1 MIEAQRRFGLPSR
14 LDLFRANTPI
24 RRLTRFSQSRWP
36 GKERCIWVK
45 RDDQTGC
52 ATAGNKIRKLCYLL
66 AHAQEQG
73 CDTILTCGRAQSNH
87 CRATALAGA
96 RLGLDVELFLANP
109 QPAAPWRGNL
119 FLSELAGASIH
130 FISEQD
136 YHQAERTLEARAQ
149 ELRKSGKHPYIIPMG
164 ASNARGALGYV
175 ECAYEIA
182 QAHDRTEAPWDCVV
196 CTVGSGGTSAGLEL
210 GLRLSGLKLPL
221 FSVNMCETA
230 AHFSAEIARI
240 AKACS
245 DEFGLNTPI
254 DEAEIRV
261 IDGHVGGASPSAQV
275 KATIRSLAQIEGIV
289 LDPTYTAKGF
299 VGMLEEL
306 EQGVLAEYQNPLF
319 IHTGGLFGLL
329 ARIDELTAP

>member
-24 RRLTRFSQSRWP
+24 RQLIRFSQQRWP
-36 GKERCIWVK
+36 GSERCIWVK

-66 AHAQEQG
+66 AHAREQG

-96 RLGLDVELFLANP
+96 RLGLDVELFLAEP
-109 QPAAPWRGNL
+109 QPATPWRGNL

-130 FISEQD
+130 FINEQD
-136 YHQAERTLEARAQ
+136 YQGGQATLEKRAQ
-149 ELRKSGKHPYIIPMG
+149 ELRNAGKNPYIIPMG

-182 QAHDRTEAPWDCVV
+182 QSYDRSNAPWDCVV

-221 FSVNMCETA
+221 FSVNMCDSAEY
-230 AHFSAEIARI
+230 FSAEIARI

-245 DEFGLNTPI
+245 DEFRLNTPI
-254 DEAEIRV
+254 EAEEIRV
-261 IDGHVGGASPSAQV
+261 IDGHVGGPSPSADV
-275 KATIRSLAQIEGIV
+275 KATIRELAQIEGIV

-299 VGMLEEL
+299 VGMLKEL

-329 ARIDELTAP
+329 ARIDEMTD

>member
-24 RRLTRFSQSRWP
+24 RQLTRFSQARWP
-36 GKERCIWVK
+36 GSQRCIWVK
-45 RDDQTGC
+45 RDDQTGG

-66 AHAQEQG
+66 AHAREQG

-96 RLGLDVELFLANP
+96 RLGLDVEVFLAEP
-109 QPAAPWRGNL
+109 KPKAPWRGNL
-119 FLSELAGASIH
+119 FLSEIAGASIQ
-130 FISEQD
+130 FISEADYQD
-136 YHQAERTLEARAQ
+136 ASITMQARAQ
-149 ELRKSGKHPYIIPMG
+149 ELQNSGKKPYIIPMG

-182 QAHDRTEAPWDCVV
+182 QSYDRSDAPWDCVI

-210 GLRLSGLKLPL
+210 GLRLSGLKIPL
-221 FSVNMCETA
+221 YSVNMCESA
-230 AHFSAEIARI
+230 EYFAAEIARI
-240 AKACS
+240 AQGCS
-245 DEFGLNTPI
+245 DEFRLNTPI
-254 DEAEIRV
+254 DPSEIRV
-261 IDGHVGGASPSAQV
+261 IDGQTPGARPSAQV
-275 KATIRSLAQIEGIV
+275 KEIIRSLAQIEGIV

-299 VGMLEEL
+299 VGMLREL

-329 ARIDELTAP
+329 ARIDEMGA

>member
-1 MIEAQRRFGLPSR
+1 MIQAQRRFGLPSR

-24 RRLTRFSQSRWP
+24 RRLTRFSEQRWP
-36 GKERCIWVK
+36 GTQRCIWVK

-66 AHAQEQG
+66 AHAREEG

-96 RLGLDVELFLANP
+96 RLGLDVELFLSEP
-109 QPAAPWRGNL
+109 QPCPPWRGNL
-119 FLSELAGASIH
+119 FLSELAGASIQ
-130 FISEQD
+130 FIPEQE
-136 YHQAERTLEARAQ
+136 YQNAQSTLEARAL
-149 ELRKSGKHPYIIPMG
+149 ELRDAGKKPYIIPMG

-182 QAHDRTEAPWDCVV
+182 QSHDRIDAPWDCVV

-221 FSVNMCETA
+221 FSVNMCESPAYFTE
-230 AHFSAEIARI
+230 EIARI
-240 AKACS
+240 AQACS
-245 DEFGLNTPI
+245 DEFRLNTTVQAC
-254 DEAEIRV
+254 EVRV
-261 IDGHVGGASPSAQV
+261 IDAHAGGASPGAEL

-299 VGMLEEL
+299 VGMLNEL

-329 ARIDELTAP
+329 ARIDEL

>member
-24 RRLTRFSQSRWP
+24 RQLTRFSQQRWP
-36 GKERCIWVK
+36 GTNRCIWVK

-66 AHAQEQG
+66 AHAREQG

-96 RLGLDVELFLANP
+96 RLGLQVELFLAEP
-109 QPAAPWRGNL
+109 KPPAPWRGNL
-119 FLSELAGASIH
+119 FLSELAGADIH
-130 FISEQD
+130 FINETDYQQAQD
-136 YHQAERTLEARAQ
+136 TLQARAKALQ
-149 ELRKSGKHPYIIPMG
+149 ASGKKPYIIPMG

-182 QAHDRTEAPWDCVV
+182 QSFDRSEAPWDCVV

-221 FSVNMCETA
+221 FSVNMCDSA
-230 AHFSAEIARI
+230 AYFRGEIARI
-240 AKACS
+240 AQACS
-245 DEFGLNTPI
+245 DEFRLNTPV
-254 DEAEIRV
+254 DVDEIRV
-261 IDGHVGGASPSAQV
+261 IDGHVGGPSPSDDV

-299 VGMLEEL
+299 VGMLKEL
-306 EQGVLAEYQNPLF
+306 ERGVLAEYQNPLF

-329 ARIDELTAP
+329 ARIDEMVE